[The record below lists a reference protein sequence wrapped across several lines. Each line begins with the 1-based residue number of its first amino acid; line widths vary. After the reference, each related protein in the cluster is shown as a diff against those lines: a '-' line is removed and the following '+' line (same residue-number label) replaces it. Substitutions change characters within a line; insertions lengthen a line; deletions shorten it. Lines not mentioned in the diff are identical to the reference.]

1 MIFIEYIKNKLS
13 KRFNKLNNGSRLT
26 VELKDTDVWY
36 SLFPQYSD
44 DVKEYYRSIAYACI
58 NTRAEKVIGAE
69 VNLYKHLPGRDIE
82 EITDHP
88 FINLI
93 NNSNNSHYSRGS
105 SFREINYWLSVS
117 LDLYGNAYVY
127 YPRNKFR
134 MPQALYFLPSKFVTA
149 EYNADFTAIKNY
161 VYRAGNRQIT
171 YSPDEIIHFR
181 LPDPD
186 NLFRGKA
193 TASACRFA
201 LDIDYYQSVYQKN
214 FYLNDASIG
223 MIFETERNLDS
234 ESYKRLKEQIR
245 EKYTG
250 PKKAGSHIILEGGL
264 KSSRSQATAKE
275 QDYVESRKAVR
286 DEICGIFRVPKSIL
300 GFTDDV
306 NRANA
311 EASVRT
317 FLRNTIIPFS
327 FFIQDKWD
335 RFVKINYDERLMVRF
350 DYDLSEERDLQLKA
364 YEIFLQNGVLTPD
377 EVREREGWNKKVKS

>member
-1 MIFIEYIKNKLS
+1 MFKNIKNKIS
-13 KRFNKLNNGSRLT
+13 NRFNKSNAGNKLS
-26 VELKDTDVWY
+26 VDLKDADAWY
-36 SLFPQYSD
+36 SLFPYYSD

-58 NTRAEKVIGAE
+58 NTRAEKVAGAE
-69 VNLYKHLPGRDIE
+69 VNLYKQLPGKDIE
-82 EITDHP
+82 EITEHP
-88 FINLI
+88 FINLMKSPVRPQSGAG
-93 NNSNNSHYSRGS
+93 N
-105 SFREINYWLSVS
+105 SFREINYWISVS

-127 YPRNKFR
+127 YPRNKLR
-134 MPQALYFLPSKFVTA
+134 MPQALYFLPSKFVTP
-149 EYNADFTAIKNY
+149 EFNQDFTAIKNY
-161 VYRAGNRQIT
+161 IYRAGNRQVT
-171 YSPDEIIHFR
+171 YSTDEIIHFK

-186 NLFRGKA
+186 NLFKGKA

-223 MIFETERNLDS
+223 MVFETERNLDS

-245 EKYTG
+245 EKYSG

-264 KSSRSQATAKE
+264 KSNRSQATAKE

-335 RFVKINYDERLMVRF
+335 RFVKINYDERLNVKF

-364 YEIFLQNGVLTPD
+364 YEVFLQNGVLTPD
-377 EVREREGWNKKVKS
+377 EVREREGWSKKIKN